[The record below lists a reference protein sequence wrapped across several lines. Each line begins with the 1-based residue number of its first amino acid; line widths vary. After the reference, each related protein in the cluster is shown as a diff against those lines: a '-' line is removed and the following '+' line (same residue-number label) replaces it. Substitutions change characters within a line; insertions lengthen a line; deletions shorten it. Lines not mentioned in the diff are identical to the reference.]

1 MLEQYSNVTYEEFF
15 VLGMTGVGSARADLR
30 PAVAGAIACS
40 TNEVKAH
47 QPGAGREAADVRSTW

>member
-47 QPGAGREAADVRSTW
+47 QRRRRA